1 MSPEENKAIARR
13 FVEEVLNKGNLAAA
27 DQYFASNYVDHAA
40 APGLPPAIEG
50 FKMFFTAF
58 FAAFP
63 DLHYHLDE
71 EIAEGDKVVHRATG
85 HGTMKGDFQ
94 GMQATGKHGTWTEM
108 HILRIEGGKII
119 EHWANVDQ
127 MGMLISLGVMPPP
140 GG

>member
-1 MSPEENKAIARR
+1 MSPQENKAIARR

-27 DQYFASNYVDHAA
+27 DQYFAPGYVDRATP
-40 APGLPPAIEG
+40 PGIPPNLEG

-63 DLHYHLDE
+63 DLHYVIDE

-94 GMQATGKHGTWTEM
+94 GMKATGKHGTWTEM
-108 HILRIEGGKII
+108 HILRFEGNKLA

-127 MGMLISLGVMPPP
+127 MGMLISVGVMPAPE
-140 GG
+140 G